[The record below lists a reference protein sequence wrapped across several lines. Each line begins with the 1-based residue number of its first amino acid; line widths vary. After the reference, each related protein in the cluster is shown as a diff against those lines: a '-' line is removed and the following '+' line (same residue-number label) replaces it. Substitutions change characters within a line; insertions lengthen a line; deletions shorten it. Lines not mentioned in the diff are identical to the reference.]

1 MQRNPLIKILC
12 ILLSLGAAGRGSA
25 GIAVMGELSD
35 EREVSPGQTY
45 SGVVVVRNLGDAQE
59 EIKVYATDYRFYCDG
74 KNFYDEPGNSE
85 RSNAGWVTFSPK
97 RVFVPPKEDVIV
109 NFTVQ
114 VPQSDSLRGSYW
126 SVLMVEPIP
135 KTSLESNMP
144 ERTIGITAVMR
155 YAIQIV
161 SNVGEAGA
169 RKIRFFDSKIV
180 KEDTT
185 RFFQIDLENTGER
198 LLKPEVMVQ
207 LFNDQGKE
215 FGPFKN
221 EKRRIYPKCS
231 VRHKFDFSGI
241 PRGVYKAIVVAD
253 CGDEDL
259 FGVNY
264 TLQIS
269 E

>member
-1 MQRNPLIKILC
+1 MRRNSFIKIVF
-12 ILLSLGAAGRGSA
+12 ILLCLGAAGRGLA
-25 GIAVMGELSD
+25 VIAVMGDLSD

-45 SGVVVVRNLGDAQE
+45 NGVIVVRNLGDTQE
-59 EIKVYATDYRFYCDG
+59 EIKVYATDYRFFCDG
-74 KNFYDEPGNSE
+74 SNFYEEPGKSA

-97 RVFVPPKEDVIV
+97 RVFIPPKEDIII

-114 VPQSDSLRGSYW
+114 VPQSDSLRGTYW

-144 ERTIGITAVMR
+144 ERTIGITSVMR

-161 SNVGEAGA
+161 SNVGESGF
-169 RKIRFFDSKIV
+169 RKIRFFDSKII

-185 RFFQIDLENTGER
+185 RIFEIDVENVGER
-198 LLKPEVMVQ
+198 MLKPEVMVQ
-207 LFNDQGKE
+207 LFNSQGTE

-221 EKRRIYPKCS
+221 EKRRIYPNCS

-241 PRGVYKAIVVAD
+241 PKGVYKAIVVAD

-264 TLQIS
+264 TFQIS
-269 E
+269 D